1 MFKQALC
8 EVVLPLL
15 TDCITGMK
23 TVTDWGKFPLLTIV
37 KENACKPSIKQ
48 YQLKMLNGNL

>member
-8 EVVLPLL
+8 EVVVPLL

-23 TVTDWGKFPLLTIV
+23 TVSDWGTFPLFTIV